1 MRNTMPGAYTAVPVT
16 ITGIT
21 GHVAGITGHV
31 AGITGHVRPEYSPG
45 FVVDLDALKAARS

>member
-1 MRNTMPGAYTAVPVT
+1 MRDTMPGAYTAAPVT
-16 ITGIT
+16 IT
-21 GHVAGITGHV
+21 GITGHV